1 MLIDEL
7 CEGRSAE
14 RSPAPLNIDNEA
26 AENVGVVHVQKV
38 LLLILEKI
46 S

>member
-7 CEGRSAE
+7 CEGRLTE